1 VAFAP
6 GDGRIAVGSESGPV
20 AVFDRLSGA
29 RLATLPASKRPAR
42 ALELTAALLLAAGDD
57 GVLRVWEGLAPR
69 SLGSSPPAAPIHRL
83 ALSPDGKRA
92 ASAGLGGAIRI
103 HELPSA
109 RVVET
114 LAWHAAQIT
123 GLAWTASALVSADGN
138 GRLAVW
144 RF

>member
-1 VAFAP
+1 
-6 GDGRIAVGSESGPV
+6 
-20 AVFDRLSGA
+20 
-29 RLATLPASKRPAR
+29 
-42 ALELTAALLLAAGDD
+42 
-57 GVLRVWEGLAPR
+57 
-69 SLGSSPPAAPIHRL
+69 
-83 ALSPDGKRA
+83 LSPDGKRA